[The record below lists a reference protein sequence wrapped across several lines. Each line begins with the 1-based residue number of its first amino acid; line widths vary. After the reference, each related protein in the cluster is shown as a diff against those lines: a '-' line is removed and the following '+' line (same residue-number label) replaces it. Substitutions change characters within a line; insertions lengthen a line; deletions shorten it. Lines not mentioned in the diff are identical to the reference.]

1 MPDRMPGKMPG
12 KITIP
17 DLIIQKSRSMGQV
30 ILPDRSA
37 LFFGITVD
45 GYSAS
50 SVTMEMVCSS
60 LSHVMIKVSSK
71 NQAIKRIMDSLTN
84 IS

>member
-1 MPDRMPGKMPG
+1 MPGRMPGRMPGKMPG
-12 KITIP
+12 KITILN
-17 DLIIQKSRSMGQV
+17 LIKQKSRSMGQV

-37 LFFGITVD
+37 LFFGITAD

-60 LSHVMIKVSSK
+60 LSHVMPKGSSN
-71 NQAIKRIMDSLTN
+71 NQKI
-84 IS
+84 